1 MAEKEGDL
9 DMDINVSSNNKV
21 ADLVWIWIIEALA
34 SFKEVNFS
42 LLNDL
47 VKAAPE
53 IPDDDL
59 GKNAKEMVAFRSL
72 ETLFERVMTPSH
84 DQSQHSKLSTFDFS
98 LSCENV
104 LTQILNESSESL
116 QLSKWDIQPFLNHK
130 RASMEKC
137 TLVQFKEAIFNDS
150 TTTTTTT
157 THPYAEILK
166 EKGVLDS
173 IYNDV
178 EYANLKKKSKLYD
191 DDDEVMKIEKKKTM
205 LDEISIPCNVV
216 TIGRK
221 ENDALIHMS
230 LENTK
235 ELIIEREDNEKE
247 HHQVESNNEANDV
260 DDHSP
265 IKSVI
270 HYHCSNMTSSSTPHQ
285 HRRKRLHW
293 TNEELHKLK
302 EGVKIYSGKRKIPWR
317 KILESNNVFKKV
329 RTAVDLKDKWKNI
342 CKATTESNK

>member
-9 DMDINVSSNNKV
+9 NMDINVSSNNKV
-21 ADLVWIWIIEALA
+21 ADIVWIWIIEALA

-59 GKNAKEMVAFRSL
+59 GKNAKEM
-72 ETLFERVMTPSH
+72 
-84 DQSQHSKLSTFDFS
+84 
-98 LSCENV
+98 
-104 LTQILNESSESL
+104 SSESL

-150 TTTTTTT
+150 TTTTTT
-157 THPYAEILK
+157 HPYAEILK
-166 EKGVLDS
+166 EKGVLES
-173 IYNDV
+173 IYKDV
-178 EYANLKKKSKLYD
+178 EYANLNKKSKLYDDD

-270 HYHCSNMTSSSTPHQ
+270 HYHCNMTSSSTPHQ

>member
-9 DMDINVSSNNKV
+9 NMDINVSSNNKV

-84 DQSQHSKLSTFDFS
+84 DQSQHSKLK
-98 LSCENV
+98 
-104 LTQILNESSESL
+104 SL

-157 THPYAEILK
+157 HPYAEILK

-178 EYANLKKKSKLYD
+178 EYANLNKKSKLYDDDD